1 MVKVTL
7 VNEVKPE
14 AVDESFVGL
23 VNDREGE
30 IWLFGDD
37 FASTL
42 QDSAALCACK
52 RSVAIRDWG
61 PFTKYN
67 GQVIIE
73 ND

>member
-7 VNEVKPE
+7 ANEVKSE
-14 AVDESFVGL
+14 TVDEGFRGIVQ
-23 VNDREGE
+23 DKEGE

-37 FASTL
+37 FAVCLSEFSDL
-42 QDSAALCACK
+42 FACMRAA
-52 RSVAIRDWG
+52 AISDWG